1 MKRMLAFIS
10 AILLF
15 LGVDLVVAPKAA
27 SQTNQ
32 TAPKTEVVHVGI
44 LQMMTHPALDQIHQ
58 GVVAGLKEEGLTT
71 GKNLKID
78 FLNAQGDQSNLKT
91 MSQQLANKDSLLVG
105 IATPAAQALANSA
118 PKTTPIILAGISTP
132 ATSGLVKSEAHP
144 GGNITGTS
152 GLNPVTK
159 QFELMHAV
167 MPHAKKIGIIYTSS
181 DHGGQTNAHAFARVV
196 KQAGLIP
203 KLYTISNTNDLQQ
216 VASQMVSQVD
226 MVYAPQDN
234 GVASAM
240 KTLVNVAN
248 NVNIPVFPCAET
260 MVPDGGLASYVIS
273 QKEMGRVAGVMAAKV
288 LRGKNPAT
296 YPVATVKSGYY
307 MINKKEMRKLHI
319 KIPAAIMRA
328 ASQHGKVIK

>member
-1 MKRMLAFIS
+1 MKRMLAFIG

-15 LGVDLVVAPKAA
+15 LGVDLAIAPRTA
-27 SQTNQ
+27 SQT
-32 TAPKTEVVHVGI
+32 ASKLEVVHVGI
-44 LQMMTHPALDQIHQ
+44 LQMMTHPALDQIHR

-78 FLNAQGDQSNLKT
+78 FLNAQGDQSNLKI

-132 ATSGLVKSEAHP
+132 AASGLVKSEAHP

-152 GLNPVTK
+152 GLNPVSK
-159 QFELMHAV
+159 QFALLHAI
-167 MPHAKKIGIIYTSS
+167 MPRAKKIGIIYTSS
-181 DHGGQTNAHAFARVV
+181 DHGGQTNAQAFAQVV
-196 KQAGLIP
+196 KRAGLIP
-203 KLYTISNTNDLQQ
+203 KMYTIANTNDLQQ
-216 VASQMVSQVD
+216 VANQMVSQVD
-226 MVYAPQDN
+226 AIYAPQDN

-248 NVNIPVFPCAET
+248 NANIPVFPCAET
-260 MVPDGGLASYVIS
+260 MMPDGGLTSYVIS
-273 QKEMGRVAGVMAAKV
+273 QQEMGRIAGVMAAKV

-307 MINKKEMRKLHI
+307 MINEKEMRKLHI
-319 KIPAAIMRA
+319 KIPAAIVRA
-328 ASQHGKVIK
+328 ARQHGKVIK